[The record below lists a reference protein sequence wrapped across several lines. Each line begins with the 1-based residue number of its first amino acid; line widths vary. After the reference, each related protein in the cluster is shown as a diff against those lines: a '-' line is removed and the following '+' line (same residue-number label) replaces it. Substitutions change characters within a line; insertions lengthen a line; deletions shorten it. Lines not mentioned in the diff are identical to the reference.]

1 MNKKAYIDWLKGMI
15 DKLQNEIEW
24 YKSIIGR
31 DYLSMPII
39 GTPEQNIA
47 EREIQIH
54 TYRICLNHIKGR

>member
-1 MNKKAYIDWLKGMI
+1 MNKKEYIDWLNGMI
-15 DKLQNEIEW
+15 DKLQNEIGW
-24 YKSIIGR
+24 YKSIVGK
-31 DYLSMPII
+31 DYSDMPII